1 MTGRELMGGGGRST
15 KKIFAQG
22 IRKRIR
28 KRILARQLNLINLH
42 ATAEINSKKEFDN
55 EKNTCDSKI
64 PHPP

>member
-1 MTGRELMGGGGRST
+1 MTVRELMGGEGGGRST

-42 ATAEINSKKEFDN
+42 ATAEKKFKEG
-55 EKNTCDSKI
+55 I
-64 PHPP
+64 

>member
-1 MTGRELMGGGGRST
+1 MTVRELMGGGGGRST

-42 ATAEINSKKEFDN
+42 ATAEKKFKEG
-55 EKNTCDSKI
+55 I
-64 PHPP
+64 